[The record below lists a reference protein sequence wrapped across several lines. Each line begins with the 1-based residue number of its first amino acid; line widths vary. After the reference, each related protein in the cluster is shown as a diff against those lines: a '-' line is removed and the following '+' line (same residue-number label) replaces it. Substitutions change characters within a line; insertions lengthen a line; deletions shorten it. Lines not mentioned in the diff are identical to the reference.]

1 MERGQSV
8 DEEGSSGSTMD
19 SDDEYEDS
27 HQEEEEEEEGGSDGA
42 NMLEGGE
49 APGSDSDIDIIEQD
63 EPYWAAMD

>member
-42 NMLEGGE
+42 DMLEGGE
-49 APGSDSDIDIIEQD
+49 APGSDSDIVEQD
-63 EPYWAAMD
+63 EPDWAAMD

>member
-19 SDDEYEDS
+19 SEDEYEDS
-27 HQEEEEEEEGGSDGA
+27 QQEEEGGVSDGA
-42 NMLEGGE
+42 DMLEGGE
-49 APGSDSDIDIIEQD
+49 AAGSDSDIVEQD